1 VRILVTGAT
10 GRLGRETCRLLIEHG
25 ETVIATDSGR
35 YADVPC
41 KLHYADL
48 LDRVAVYPLVDGCD
62 AVVHLAN
69 HSAMFRNLPPARLY
83 LENVTMNAH
92 VFQAAQETGVPR
104 VVFASTIQVTNGK
117 RYGPEAVPLPSS
129 LSCLPVDGDHPAAPD
144 NHYALSKQAGE
155 DFLRF
160 LGEMEPSRSWTAIR
174 FPAMTRGSW
183 NAAAGGRPHAVEV
196 GWVDEFFSYLDFR
209 DAAALVHAVV
219 KAARPGYACLFPTA
233 ADNRVGWTAEEL
245 ARVFCPGVPLR
256 KPLAGR
262 RTLADLDVL
271 AERYGWKPQ
280 HNYDL
285 PRAAVEGVPGP

>member
-1 VRILVTGAT
+1 MRILVTGAT
-10 GRLGRETCRLLIEHG
+10 GRLGREVCRLLAERG
-25 ETVIATDSGR
+25 EEAVATDSGR
-35 YADVPC
+35 VADVPF

-83 LENVTMNAH
+83 LENGTMNAH

-117 RYGPEAVPLPSS
+117 RYGAESTAQPSS
-129 LSCLPVDGDHPAAPD
+129 LRYLPLDGDHPAVP
-144 NHYALSKQAGE
+144 NNLYALSKQAGE
-155 DFLRF
+155 EMLRF
-160 LGEMEPSRSWTAIR
+160 CACQQPSRSYTAIR
-174 FPAMTRGSW
+174 YPALIRRFQVASE
-183 NAAAGGRPHAVEV
+183 RPPVV
-196 GWVDEFFSYLDFR
+196 MGWVEEFFSYLDVH

-233 ADNRVGWTAEEL
+233 ADNCVGWSAEEL
-245 ARVFCPGVPLR
+245 ARTFCPDVPVR
-256 KPLAGR
+256 KPLASR
-262 RTLADLDVL
+262 RTLDDLDVL